1 MMMKLKYN
9 LGIIAIVSY
18 STVHAMMGHQG
29 MSPGASL
36 AGASGA
42 LMGMSPMAYGMET
55 LQEAGTGPFAALQEV
70 VNKLEDNPGTNWKK
84 VNVEDLRLHLVEMHD
99 MTINVEVSQQDVK
112 GGFKATITPTT
123 PRSTKS
129 LTNVLSRHPGAMKA
143 ETGWDMQVK
152 NDDGIFTMTVTTD
165 KEYDVA
171 EVRGL
176 GYIGIMAYGDH
187 HQAHHWAI
195 ASGENPHALH
205 NMTNNH

>member
-1 MMMKLKYN
+1 MKLKYN

-18 STVHAMMGHQG
+18 SAVHAMMGHQG
-29 MSPGASL
+29 MSPGT
-36 AGASGA
+36 SGVW
-42 LMGMSPMAYGMET
+42 MGMSPMADSVET
-55 LQEAGTGPFAALQEV
+55 LQEAGTGTFAALQEV
-70 VNKLEDNPGTNWKK
+70 VNKLEDNPGTNWEK

-123 PRSTKS
+123 TRSTKS

-195 ASGENPHALH
+195 ASGEKPHALH